1 MTQLRGLPTE
11 ALVVARGAPNDW
23 VPEPG
28 PAVITCGITCG
39 ITLRATQ
46 PAVSSSKRLPSRWRG
61 RLISQVR

>member
-28 PAVITCGITCG
+28 PAVITCGIT
-39 ITLRATQ
+39 LRATQ
-46 PAVSSSKRLPSRWRG
+46 PAVSS
-61 RLISQVR
+61 